1 MNGTRHIEQDDLA
14 LFAMQLLSADE
25 SAAIVQHIESCAEC
39 RSELA
44 AVQGDLAIYAHTVDL
59 HSPPAQARERLLKQV
74 GREKKV
80 IPVARTPVVTEFPP
94 RPAPAGSFLG
104 ADLGAESS
112 SRSSYLDDD
121 DDQPQPR
128 GFGSRVLPWAGWA
141 IAAGLAVAVGLLY
154 QERSDLK
161 TTVASQSGQL
171 AHLNADV
178 AAARQLMDM
187 MNDPTAL
194 RVTLQ
199 KPQTAPVPQAKAT
212 YVADKGSL
220 LFTASNMEPLPPYKI
235 YELWLIPSDGHD
247 PIPAGTF
254 HPDDRGN
261 ASIIMP
267 TMPKGVEAKAFGITI
282 EDQAGATV
290 PTMPIIMAGA

>member
-1 MNGTRHIEQDDLA
+1 MNSTRHIEQDDLA
-14 LFAMQLLSADE
+14 LFAMQLLTAEESSAI
-25 SAAIVQHIESCAEC
+25 AQHIESCAEC
-39 RSELA
+39 RRELA
-44 AVQGDLAIYAHTVDL
+44 AVQGDLAVYAHTVDL
-59 HSPPAQARERLLKQV
+59 HSPPALARERLLKQV

-80 IPVARTPVVTEFPP
+80 IPAARTPMVTEFPA

-104 ADLGAESS
+104 TDLGAENS
-112 SRSSYLDDD
+112 SRSSYLDDY
-121 DDQPQPR
+121 DDQPQSR
-128 GFGSRVLPWAGWA
+128 GFGSRVMPWAGWA

-154 QERSDLK
+154 QERTNLR

-171 AHLNADV
+171 AHLTADA

-187 MNDPTAL
+187 MNDPTAMH
-194 RVTLQ
+194 VTLQ
-199 KPQTAPVPQAKAT
+199 KPQTSPVPQAKAI

-220 LFTASNMEPLPPYKI
+220 LFTASNMDPLPPYKV

-261 ASIIMP
+261 ATIMMP
-267 TMPKGVEAKAFGITI
+267 TLPKGVEAKAFGITV
-282 EDQAGATV
+282 EDPGGATV

>member
-25 SAAIVQHIESCAEC
+25 SAAIAHHIESCGEC
-39 RSELA
+39 RRELA

-74 GREKKV
+74 AREKKV
-80 IPVARTPVVTEFPP
+80 IPVARTPVVTEFPA

-104 ADLGAESS
+104 ADLGAERS
-112 SRSSYLDDD
+112 SSYLDD

-128 GFGSRVLPWAGWA
+128 SFGSRLLPWAGWA
-141 IAAGLAVAVGLLY
+141 VAAGLAVAVGLLY
-154 QERSDLK
+154 QERTSLRS
-161 TTVASQSGQL
+161 TVASQSGQL
-171 AHLNADV
+171 AHLTADA

-220 LFTASNMEPLPPYKI
+220 LFTASNMDPLPPYKI

-267 TMPKGVEAKAFGITI
+267 SLPKGVEAKAFGITI
-282 EDQAGATV
+282 EDPGGATV

>member
-14 LFAMQLLSADE
+14 LFAMQLLTADE
-25 SAAIVQHIESCAEC
+25 SAAIAQHIESCEEC
-39 RSELA
+39 RRELA

-74 GREKKV
+74 AREKKV
-80 IPVARTPVVTEFPP
+80 VPVARTPVVTEFPP

-112 SRSSYLDDD
+112 SRSYLDDD
-121 DDQPQPR
+121 EQPQPR
-128 GFGSRVLPWAGWA
+128 GLGSRLLPWAGWA
-141 IAAGLAVAVGLLY
+141 VAAGLAVAVGLLY
-154 QERSDLK
+154 QERTGLK
-161 TTVASQSGQL
+161 DTVASQSGQL
-171 AHLNADV
+171 AHMTADA

-212 YVADKGSL
+212 YVADQGSL

-235 YELWLIPSDGHD
+235 YELWLIPSDGHV

-267 TMPKGVEAKAFGITI
+267 TLPKGVEAKAFGITI
-282 EDQAGATV
+282 EDQGGATV
-290 PTMPIIMAGA
+290 PTMPIIMAGV

>member
-25 SAAIVQHIESCAEC
+25 AAAIVQHLESCGDC
-39 RSELA
+39 RRELA

-59 HSPPAQARERLLKQV
+59 HSPPALARERLMKQV

-80 IPVARTPVVTEFPP
+80 VPATRTPVTEFPAH
-94 RPAPAGSFLG
+94 PASQGSFLG
-104 ADLGAESS
+104 ADLGN
-112 SRSSYLDDD
+112 SRYLDDE
-121 DDQPQPR
+121 DDQPKQR
-128 GFGSRVLPWAGWA
+128 SVGRLLPWTGWA
-141 IAAGLAVAVGLLY
+141 VATGLAVAVGLLY
-154 QERSDLK
+154 QERINLR

-171 AHLNADV
+171 AHLTADA
-178 AAARQLMDM
+178 AAARALMDT

-194 RVTLQ
+194 HVTLQ
-199 KPQTAPVPQAKAT
+199 KPQTAPVPQGRAT

-220 LFTASNMEPLPPYKI
+220 LFTASNMEPLLPYKV
-235 YELWLIPSDGHD
+235 YELWLIPADGRD

-254 HPDDRGN
+254 HPDARGN
-261 ASIIMP
+261 ANVIMP
-267 TMPKGVEAKAFGITI
+267 TLPKGVEAKAFGITV
-282 EDQAGATV
+282 EDEGGATT